1 MTTRFQLEA
10 FDPAPV
16 SDDILRLSMTEF
28 EDARLAAFEQGYSAG
43 WEDAIA
49 AQDREILKLRADL
62 GRNLQQMAFTYHEAR
77 VHILR
82 TLQPLLQQ
90 IVTKVLPVIAQ
101 GSLGPILLEQL
112 EPLAAALAEAPVT
125 VAVNPASRRTVEALL
140 SERLSLPLVY
150 AEDKTLSEGQAELR
164 MGETEARIDIDG
176 VIAAIAGAM
185 AAYFQI
191 ESEVPP
197 DGR

>member
-150 AEDKTLSEGQAELR
+150 AEDNTLSEGQAELR